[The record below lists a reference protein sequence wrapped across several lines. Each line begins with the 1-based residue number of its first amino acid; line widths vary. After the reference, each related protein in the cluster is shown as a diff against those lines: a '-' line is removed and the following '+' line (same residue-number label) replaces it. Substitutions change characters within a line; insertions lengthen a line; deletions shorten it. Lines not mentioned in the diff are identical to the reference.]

1 LIHGCTCTH
10 DPSHEQSKLHTLEEQ
25 AGLRRAKAK
34 EWMPANSAALGFLNF
49 LHASKRRV
57 TGKRNRITSDSN
69 QISEEYAEGRSII
82 NHLTHQLELVKNK
95 TRKKTE
101 TLQGE
106 IAALYIPPQT
116 KIPIEGGC

>member
-1 LIHGCTCTH
+1 MDASQFGSSWFSEFLTRK
-10 DPSHEQSKLHTLEEQ
+10 QKK
-25 AGLRRAKAK
+25 GLQEKI
-34 EWMPANSAALGFLNF
+34 N
-49 LHASKRRV
+49 RV
-57 TGKRNRITSDSN
+57 TSDSN
-69 QISEEYAEGRSII
+69 QIFQEYAEGRSII